1 MLALIRAS
9 LSPYLTSSNIG
20 TFLLL
25 FVLLPVLSLVMR
37 IRRKRTGSG
46 TIHGAADVRR
56 RLAGH
61 NTQAGVIGSLWRE
74 VVRAVGDTIRMGG
87 GGLV

>member
-1 MLALIRAS
+1 M
-9 LSPYLTSSNIG
+9 
-20 TFLLL
+20 
-25 FVLLPVLSLVMR
+25 
-37 IRRKRTGSG
+37 GSG

-56 RLAGH
+56 RLAGQ
-61 NTQAGVIGSLWRE
+61 NTLIGSLWRE

>member
-1 MLALIRAS
+1 
-9 LSPYLTSSNIG
+9 
-20 TFLLL
+20 
-25 FVLLPVLSLVMR
+25 MR